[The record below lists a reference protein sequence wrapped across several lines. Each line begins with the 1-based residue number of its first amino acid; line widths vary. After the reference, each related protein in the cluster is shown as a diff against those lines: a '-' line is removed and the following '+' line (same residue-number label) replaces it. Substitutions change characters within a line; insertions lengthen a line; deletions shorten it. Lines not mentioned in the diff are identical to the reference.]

1 MSESQRI
8 DVYMA
13 QNGLAE
19 SRSKA
24 QAMISSGFVI
34 LNGKRVLR
42 PSTAVSEGDE
52 ITVTEQLRFVSRGG
66 EKLLG
71 AINAFELDV
80 KDKVCADIGASTG
93 GFTDCLLKHGA
104 KRVYAIDCGSD
115 QLHPSLRKDPRVISL
130 EHMNARALT
139 RELLGEVCELA
150 VMDVSFISQTLLYPA
165 VVSVLKDGGELVS
178 LIKPQFEV
186 TSSALGGGGILRNK
200 TEHLHVLSRILK
212 TAEAHGLYTVGLTAS
227 PITGG
232 DGNREYLAHFILCTD
247 SKPKQALS
255 PDKELLSSVIG

>member
-24 QAMISSGFVI
+24 QAMIANGFVI
-34 LNGKRVLR
+34 LNGKKVLR
-42 PSTAVSEGDE
+42 PSTTVSDSDE
-52 ITVTEQLRFVSRGG
+52 ITVTEQLKFVSRGG

-71 AINAFELDV
+71 AINAFDLDI

-104 KRVYAIDCGSD
+104 QKVYAIDCGSD
-115 QLHPSLRKDPRVISL
+115 QLHPSLRQDPRVISL
-130 EHMNARALT
+130 EHTNARALT
-139 RELLGEVCELA
+139 RELLGECCELA

-165 VVSVLKDGGELVS
+165 VVNILKDGGSFVS

-200 TEHLHVLSRILK
+200 TEHLHVLSKVLN
-212 TAEAHGLYTVGLTAS
+212 TAETYGLYLAALTAS

-232 DGNREYLAHFILCTD
+232 DGNREYLAHFKLCTGNR
-247 SKPKQALS
+247 PKWALS
-255 PDKELLSSVIG
+255 PDKEFLKKVIG